1 MLASRLIHGAAL
13 VAVVLTADGCLFN
26 PWHTESYFDELTY
39 PAPNAATAIQ
49 DEKRI
54 IAFIPTIG
62 FKRDDPV
69 GPGPPKTEAV
79 FIRSDNDHFH
89 VTVTVRTLAR
99 IDQPGFVT
107 VVHVDSYNIGQEGA
121 IQAGK
126 SVLNEIDQLYRRP
139 QPLLM
144 PVPATGPSNHS

>member
-1 MLASRLIHGAAL
+1 
-13 VAVVLTADGCLFN
+13 LFN
-26 PWHTESYFDELTY
+26 PWHTETYFDELTY
-39 PAPNAATAIQ
+39 PASNAAAAIQ
-49 DEKRI
+49 DEKHI

-62 FKRDDPV
+62 FRRDDPV
-69 GPGPPKTEAV
+69 GSGPPKTEAV

-89 VTVTVRTLAR
+89 ITVTVRTLAR

-107 VVHVDSYNIGQEGA
+107 VVHIDSYNIGEEGA

-139 QPLLM
+139 QPLLT
-144 PVPATGPSNHS
+144 PVPATAPSNHS